1 MKSKSLS
8 LSDLSLTDI
17 PAVAWEL
24 LRQGAA
30 GSRDPFHTG
39 CLATAGASG
48 PSQRTVVLRLVDEP
62 GRLLA
67 CHTDR
72 RSLKLEEARSNEAS
86 SWLFYDPD
94 RKLQLR
100 LEGRLGVHIDDDL
113 ADSRWAATRSLGRAC
128 YNTSAAPGQPIDVPA
143 AAPAPP
149 ADPSEASYAREHFA
163 VLSFRVDFLDWL
175 YLSIHG
181 HRRAQFRCEAQGFQ
195 GYWVN
200 P

>member
-1 MKSKSLS
+1 MKPILS
-8 LSDLSLTDI
+8 PLSDLPLAEI
-17 PAVAWEL
+17 PAASWEL

-30 GSRDPFHTG
+30 GSREPFHTG
-39 CLATAGASG
+39 CLATAGALG

-72 RSLKLEEARSNEAS
+72 RSLKLEEARGNGAS
-86 SWLFYDPD
+86 SWLFYDPE

-100 LEGRLGVHIDDDL
+100 LEGRLYIHLDDEL
-113 ADSRWAATRSLGRAC
+113 ADSRWEATRSLGRAC
-128 YNTSAAPGQPIDVPA
+128 YNTLAGPGQPVVAPA

-149 ADPSEASYAREHFA
+149 TDPSEASLAREHFA

-181 HRRAQFRCEAQGFQ
+181 HRRAQFRWEEQGLQ
-195 GYWVN
+195 GNWVN